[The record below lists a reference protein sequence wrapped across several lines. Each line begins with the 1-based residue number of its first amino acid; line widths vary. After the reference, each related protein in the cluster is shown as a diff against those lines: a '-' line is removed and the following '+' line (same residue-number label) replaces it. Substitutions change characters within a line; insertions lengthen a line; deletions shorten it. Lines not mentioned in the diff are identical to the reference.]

1 MIRKGALTDIPA
13 ILSIGE
19 EAITAVSIDKTP
31 VNRQKAASLLRKA
44 VNHAMMD
51 LFVAE
56 VDGEVV
62 GFVVAMINDQW
73 YNDDKYVTDLAFCT
87 RKGHEDQA
95 VWLFRRLYRWSRE
108 KGLPMLVAT
117 NAGGDRAERTGAMY
131 EAHGLTRV
139 GGMYH
144 LEAKQ

>member
-1 MIRKGALTDIPA
+1 MIRKGRLADIPV
-13 ILSIGE
+13 ILDIGDQ
-19 EAITAVSIDKTP
+19 AVAMVAVDQTP
-31 VNRQKAASLLRKA
+31 VNRQKASGLLRKA
-44 VNHAMMD
+44 VNHALMD

-56 VDGEVV
+56 VDGKVV
-62 GFVVAMINDQW
+62 GFVVAMVNDQW

-87 RKGHEDQA
+87 AKGHEDQA

-108 KGLPMLVAT
+108 RGLPMLMAT

-139 GGMYH
+139 GGMFH
-144 LEAKQ
+144 LGAKQ